1 MSEGSRETKKAVMK
15 TTNGGHF
22 NLVPLKFDVL
32 HHEMRNSELK
42 IAIPNLGIGSDL
54 KHLQNLHGSEQHS
67 VHACIYCHTTTL
79 ISS

>member
-42 IAIPNLGIGSDL
+42 IAI
-54 KHLQNLHGSEQHS
+54 HLMSFITKCAIQN
-67 VHACIYCHTTTL
+67 
-79 ISS
+79 

>member
-42 IAIPNLGIGSDL
+42 IAMMIKVLL
-54 KHLQNLHGSEQHS
+54 VKHTHKGPCRN
-67 VHACIYCHTTTL
+67 
-79 ISS
+79 

>member
-1 MSEGSRETKKAVMK
+1 MK
-15 TTNGGHF
+15 RTNGGHF

-54 KHLQNLHGSEQHS
+54 K
-67 VHACIYCHTTTL
+67 T
-79 ISS
+79 